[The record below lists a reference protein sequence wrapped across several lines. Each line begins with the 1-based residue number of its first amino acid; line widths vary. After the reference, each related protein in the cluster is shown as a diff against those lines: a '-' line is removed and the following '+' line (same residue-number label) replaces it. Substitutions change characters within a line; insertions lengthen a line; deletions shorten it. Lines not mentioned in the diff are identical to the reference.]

1 MKRIIGLATVNRGLI
16 VVVVACVALSACV
29 HLPDSP
35 STSKPSNDGSKS
47 SDGSSSSATKTG
59 NGSSYAANA
68 ANVNDACPLM
78 PADLV
83 KKIVPN
89 ANAPTRE
96 QYPRRCNISNGTSVL
111 EITIETGIATPVD
124 PVNGAEFVPGLA
136 DGGYLERL
144 DPHSR
149 GDIYLTVILG
159 KDPPGLLHVE
169 VAGHDGRDHKDDTIA
184 VARAIIAR
192 LR

>member
-1 MKRIIGLATVNRGLI
+1 MKRIIGLATMNRRLI

-78 PADLV
+78 PADQV

-149 GDIYLTVILG
+149 
-159 KDPPGLLHVE
+159 
-169 VAGHDGRDHKDDTIA
+169 
-184 VARAIIAR
+184 
-192 LR
+192 

>member
-1 MKRIIGLATVNRGLI
+1 MKRIIGLATVNRRLI

-35 STSKPSNDGSKS
+35 STSKPSNDGSK
-47 SDGSSSSATKTG
+47 SSSATKTG

-124 PVNGAEFVPGLA
+124 PVNGAEFELHQELCPQIEA
-136 DGGYLERL
+136 R
-144 DPHSR
+144 
-149 GDIYLTVILG
+149 TV
-159 KDPPGLLHVE
+159 
-169 VAGHDGRDHKDDTIA
+169 TIA
-184 VARAIIAR
+184 FSQPVT
-192 LR
+192 LRSRSQLH